1 MKKIYFY
8 LMAISQIFAQT
19 TVDTLS
25 VTIYPEFSYPGV
37 AIEYKFDK
45 FGSND
50 IEFPVSSDID
60 SVLYTVSGNGLEFEQ
75 ILKTNENSLKA
86 IDQDGNHTIYL
97 FLDRFI
103 KDPGPRK
110 FSYDFE
116 SNQLIKTLILGVQ
129 IPFASED
136 FTVNAEGFSL
146 ERVRDQN
153 GLTFFQGI
161 INDFS
166 KSSSSKI
173 NLSYYNPHGNTSIE
187 YAANISTQDSAVQ
200 PPPTASDRFVRY
212 PFITWEPMIA
222 FLLLSIILVVIYEF
236 QRAKDE

>member
-1 MKKIYFY
+1 MKKICFY
-8 LMAISQIFAQT
+8 LIVTSQIFAQT
-19 TVDTLS
+19 TIDTLS

-37 AIEYKFDK
+37 AVEYKFDK
-45 FGSND
+45 FGSNA
-50 IEFPVSSDID
+50 IEFPISSDID
-60 SVLYTVSGNGLEFEQ
+60 SVLYTVSEDGLEFEQ
-75 ILKTNENSLKA
+75 ILQTNENSLQA
-86 IDQDGNHTIYL
+86 INQDGNHTIYL

-116 SNQLIKTLILGVQ
+116 SNQTIKTFILGVQ

-166 KSSSSKI
+166 ESSSSEI

-222 FLLLSIILVVIYEF
+222 FLLLSIILVSIYEF
-236 QRAKDE
+236 QRTKDE

>member
-1 MKKIYFY
+1 MCIR
-8 LMAISQIFAQT
+8 
-19 TVDTLS
+19 
-25 VTIYPEFSYPGV
+25 
-37 AIEYKFDK
+37 
-45 FGSND
+45 
-50 IEFPVSSDID
+50 
-60 SVLYTVSGNGLEFEQ
+60 
-75 ILKTNENSLKA
+75 
-86 IDQDGNHTIYL
+86 
-97 FLDRFI
+97 DRFI
-103 KDPGPRK
+103 KDPGPRR
-110 FSYDFE
+110 FSYDFG
-116 SNQLIKTLILGVQ
+116 SNQIIKTFILGVQ

-136 FTVNAEGFSL
+136 FTVIAEGFSL

-166 KSSSSKI
+166 ESSSTEI

-187 YAANISTQDSAVQ
+187 YAANISTQDSVVQ

-236 QRAKDE
+236 QRIRDE

>member
-1 MKKIYFY
+1 MV
-8 LMAISQIFAQT
+8 ISQIFAQT
-19 TVDTLS
+19 TIDTLS

-45 FGSND
+45 FESD
-50 IEFPVSSDID
+50 EIEFPVSSDID
-60 SVLYTVSGNGLEFEQ
+60 SVLYTVSGDGLEFEQ
-75 ILKTNENSLKA
+75 ILKTNENSLQA
-86 IDQDGNHTIYL
+86 INQDGNHTIYL

-103 KDPGPRK
+103 KDPGPRR

-116 SNQLIKTLILGVQ
+116 SNQIIKTFILGIQ

-161 INDFS
+161 INNFS
-166 KSSSSKI
+166 KSSSSMI
-173 NLSYYNPHGNTSIE
+173 NLSYYNTHGNTSIE
-187 YAANISTQDSAVQ
+187 YAANLSTQDSVVQ
-200 PPPTASDRFVRY
+200 PPPSASDRFVRY

-222 FLLLSIILVVIYEF
+222 FLLLSIIIVAIFEF
-236 QRAKDE
+236 KRIRDE

>member
-1 MKKIYFY
+1 M
-8 LMAISQIFAQT
+8 MVISQIFAQT
-19 TVDTLS
+19 TIDTLS

-45 FGSND
+45 FGSD
-50 IEFPVSSDID
+50 VIEFPVSSDID
-60 SVLYTVSGNGLEFEQ
+60 SVLYTVSGDGLEFEQ
-75 ILKTNENSLKA
+75 ILKTNENSLQA
-86 IDQDGNHTIYL
+86 INQDGNHTIYL

-110 FSYDFE
+110 FSYDFV
-116 SNQLIKTLILGVQ
+116 SDQTIKTFILGVQ

-136 FTVNAEGFSL
+136 FIVNAEGFSL
-146 ERVRDQN
+146 EKVRDQN

-166 KSSSSKI
+166 ESSSSEI
-173 NLSYYNPHGNTSIE
+173 DLSYYNPHGNTSIE
-187 YAANISTQDSAVQ
+187 YAANISTQDSVVQ

-236 QRAKDE
+236 QRIRDE

>member
-1 MKKIYFY
+1 MKKICFY
-8 LMAISQIFAQT
+8 LIVTSQIFAQT
-19 TVDTLS
+19 TIDTLS

-37 AIEYKFDK
+37 AVEYKFDK
-45 FGSND
+45 FGSNA
-50 IEFPVSSDID
+50 IEFPISSDID
-60 SVLYTVSGNGLEFEQ
+60 SVLYTVSEDGLEFEQ
-75 ILKTNENSLKA
+75 ILQTKENSLQA
-86 IDQDGNHTIYL
+86 INQDGNHTIYL

-116 SNQLIKTLILGVQ
+116 SNQTIKTFILGVQ

-166 KSSSSKI
+166 ESSSSEI

-222 FLLLSIILVVIYEF
+222 FLLLSIILVSIYEF
-236 QRAKDE
+236 QRTKDE

>member
-1 MKKIYFY
+1 M
-8 LMAISQIFAQT
+8 MVISQIFAQT
-19 TVDTLS
+19 TIDTLS

-45 FGSND
+45 FGSD
-50 IEFPVSSDID
+50 VIEFPVSSDID
-60 SVLYTVSGNGLEFEQ
+60 SVLYTVSGDGLEFEQ
-75 ILKTNENSLKA
+75 ILKTNENSLQA
-86 IDQDGNHTIYL
+86 INQDGNHTIYL

-136 FTVNAEGFSL
+136 FKVNEEGFSL
-146 ERVRDQN
+146 EKVRDQN

-166 KSSSSKI
+166 KSSEFNNFSQSILSTAFIKFKLPSCI
-173 NLSYYNPHGNTSIE
+173 ISNIDITPEASCDVKNLRLIFSTSGK
-187 YAANISTQDSAVQ
+187 N
-200 PPPTASDRFVRY
+200 
-212 PFITWEPMIA
+212 
-222 FLLLSIILVVIYEF
+222 L
-236 QRAKDE
+236 K

>member
-1 MKKIYFY
+1 MKKICFY
-8 LMAISQIFAQT
+8 LMVISQIFAQT
-19 TVDTLS
+19 TIDTLS

-45 FGSND
+45 SGSNE

-60 SVLYTVSGNGLEFEQ
+60 SVLYTVSGDGLEFEQ
-75 ILKTNENSLKA
+75 ILKTNENSLQA

-153 GLTFFQGI
+153 GLIFFQGT
-161 INDFS
+161 INEFS

-187 YAANISTQDSAVQ
+187 YAANLIDISLCLPSSANLL
-200 PPPTASDRFVRY
+200 DKHINY
-212 PFITWEPMIA
+212 IA
-222 FLLLSIILVVIYEF
+222 KSLSE
-236 QRAKDE
+236 R

>member
-1 MKKIYFY
+1 MV
-8 LMAISQIFAQT
+8 ISQIFAQT
-19 TVDTLS
+19 TIDTLS

-45 FGSND
+45 FGSD
-50 IEFPVSSDID
+50 VIEFPVSSDID
-60 SVLYTVSGNGLEFEQ
+60 SVLYTVSGDGLEFEQ
-75 ILKTNENSLKA
+75 ILKTNENSLQA
-86 IDQDGNHTIYL
+86 INQDGNHTIYL

-103 KDPGPRK
+103 KDSGPRK
-110 FSYDFE
+110 FSYDFG
-116 SNQLIKTLILGVQ
+116 SNQTIKTFILGVQ

-136 FTVNAEGFSL
+136 FIVNAEGFSL
-146 ERVRDQN
+146 EKVRDQN

-166 KSSSSKI
+166 ESSLSEI
-173 NLSYYNPHGNTSIE
+173 DLSYYNPHGNTSIE
-187 YAANISTQDSAVQ
+187 YAANISTQDSVVQ

-236 QRAKDE
+236 QRIRDE

>member
-1 MKKIYFY
+1 MV
-8 LMAISQIFAQT
+8 ISQIFAQT
-19 TVDTLS
+19 TIDTLS

-45 FGSND
+45 FGSD
-50 IEFPVSSDID
+50 VVEFPVSSDID
-60 SVLYTVSGNGLEFEQ
+60 SVLYTVSGDGLEFEQ
-75 ILKTNENSLKA
+75 ILKTNENSLQA
-86 IDQDGNHTIYL
+86 INQDGNHTIYL

-110 FSYDFE
+110 FSYDFV
-116 SNQLIKTLILGVQ
+116 SDQTIKTFILGVQ

-136 FTVNAEGFSL
+136 FIVNAEGFSL
-146 ERVRDQN
+146 EKVRDQN

-166 KSSSSKI
+166 ESSSSEI
-173 NLSYYNPHGNTSIE
+173 DLSYYNPHGNTSIE
-187 YAANISTQDSAVQ
+187 YAANISTQDSVVQ
-200 PPPTASDRFVRY
+200 PPPNASDRFVRY

-236 QRAKDE
+236 QRIRDE